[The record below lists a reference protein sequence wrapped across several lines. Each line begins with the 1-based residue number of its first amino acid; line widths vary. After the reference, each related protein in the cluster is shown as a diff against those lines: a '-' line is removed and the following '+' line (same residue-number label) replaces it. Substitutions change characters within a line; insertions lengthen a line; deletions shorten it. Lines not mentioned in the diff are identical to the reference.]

1 MVNDRNC
8 AHNGST
14 SLRRAKQLL
23 AAHVVPAMAAV
34 ALYYSRE
41 AYIRT
46 FSACENRNERSGSGF
61 WSAMAF
67 WSSTGFW
74 RVIGFLTVI
83 SLTFLAAAFIISG
96 SDRERERGSAIRRG
110 TLPAA
115 AQTVSGASSIDNSAV
130 KVCACDKRRA
140 TRSAATGRA
149 RLNIEYEGSSL
160 APVEAQLIRLSE
172 PAAQAAKVYVRDVQQ
187 GKLEQQ
193 ELLAPRSTA
202 SKKVISKAILAAK
215 NSILQETMKP
225 VAGVVT
231 QGVDTS
237 LHQHATSESVPQKR
251 LETYAISKEEISSP
265 RAVKPTSGDLQRGKS
280 SLGSTR
286 SSRIKAVRG
295 GASGTPRSGPSTSV
309 ESATCQGCIMCDMME
324 RYDYGKL
331 LKQPDDNAY
340 MYQAYLNMW
349 QQAHGGMGL

>member
-8 AHNGST
+8 AHNGS
-14 SLRRAKQLL
+14 SPLRRAKRLL
-23 AAHVVPAMAAV
+23 ATHVVPAMAAV

-41 AYIRT
+41 AYIRAG
-46 FSACENRNERSGSGF
+46 ACENRIERGNSGF
-61 WSAMAF
+61 WSLLGF
-67 WSSTGFW
+67 GSTGFV
-74 RVIGFLTVI
+74 RLIGFITVI
-83 SLTFLAAAFIISG
+83 SLAFLAVAVAVSTWE
-96 SDRERERGSAIRRG
+96 DRERGHSSAARRSLAG
-110 TLPAA
+110 ATPA
-115 AQTVSGASSIDNSAV
+115 VSSASSIDSGSV
-130 KVCACDKRRA
+130 KPCTCDKRR
-140 TRSAATGRA
+140 TKKSAAAGRA